1 MNITQAKQIPLRK
14 LVEHFGGRFS
24 HKVNRGEL
32 WYHSPF
38 RPDERTASF
47 KIDEQR
53 NTWHDFAR
61 TQKLDAHGDII
72 DLWTDYHNLPRRNS
86 DAIKQ
91 ALHYLRG
98 EFEGSYRQPAPIQ
111 KTPRII
117 AKAPR
122 YKIVKQGRIWMDGL
136 RAEIARRNLSLAAV
150 QPYLEQIT
158 LEDLKTNK
166 RYYGLGMRNDKG
178 GHEISIPNPFKD
190 ECYKTVIGPKA
201 ITTIRGNPAKACVFE
216 GFWDGLT
223 WLAMNREKEDM
234 PILYILNSTSMI
246 YEAANKLIEA
256 KPALQQIFLFL
267 DNDKAGEKAQTML
280 LDLLEPHHFTIG
292 TVNHYYVGYKDLSEA
307 RMKLNGKNDSG
318 EATYAQYRCG
328 KTSIAPNTD

>member
-1 MNITQAKQIPLRK
+1 MNITQAKQIPLQK

-24 HKVNRGEL
+24 HKGNRGEL

-72 DLWTDYHNLPRRNS
+72 DLWTDYHNLPRRSS

-91 ALHYLRG
+91 ALHYLSG
-98 EFEGSYRQPAPIQ
+98 EFGSPPSRPQQIQ

-122 YKIVKQGRIWMDGL
+122 YKIVKQGRIWMNGL
-136 RAEIARRNLSLAAV
+136 KAEIARRNLNLAAV

-166 RYYGLGMRNDKG
+166 RYYGLGMRNDRG

-190 ECYKTVIGPKA
+190 ECYKMVIGPKA
-201 ITTIRGNPAKACVFE
+201 VTTISRSISKACVFE
-216 GFWDGLT
+216 GFWDCLT
-223 WLAMNREKEDM
+223 WLAMNREIKEL
-234 PILYILNSTSMI
+234 PTLYILNSTSMI
-246 YEAANKLIEA
+246 YEAANKLIGA
-256 KPALQQIFLFL
+256 KPALQHISLFL
-267 DNDKAGEKAQTML
+267 DNDKAGEKAQAQL

-292 TVNHYYVGYKDLSEA
+292 TMNHLYEGNKDLSEGW
-307 RMKLNGKNDSG
+307 MNKS
-318 EATYAQYRCG
+318 
-328 KTSIAPNTD
+328 KTGIQIMMRNQIN